1 MKKNRSLA
9 MLQFIVFSFIG
20 IFMFFAQITIGA
32 RHGIPIDILTN
43 FIIDCLGAAG
53 NYLALILVAIGA
65 LWPFLKKTWN
75 KNVTNIIFS
84 CFKIFGLIA
93 SIMVCFQFGPEVI
106 LNSDNGPYLF
116 NSLVKRLVKP
126 TALMIVIGAPLLC
139 FLVNYGF
146 VDFIGVFVRPLTRL
160 LWKTPGRSAVDA
172 VSSFVGS
179 TSMGLLFTNQMYVNN
194 KYNAKEAC
202 IIATGFTTVAIS
214 FMVIVAGTLG
224 ISEYWTSYFLVTLLI
239 TFLCT
244 AITCRIYPLSKKPE
258 TYYDPSRA
266 GGITEDYHGSIF
278 SNAINDALA
287 AVGSAG
293 NLLTNMKNSLISGL
307 NLLLEFVPLLMG
319 IGLLALI
326 LAAVTPIFEWF
337 GCIFYPFT
345 KIFGIPDAAR
355 AAQGIGMGLAEMFLP
370 AVYCVNCELQTR
382 FFIAIICIVQIIMFS
397 TTIPMVLATK
407 IPLTIKDMVIVWFE
421 RTIVAIIF
429 AAIATHIIV

>member
-32 RHGIPIDILTN
+32 RRGIPIDILTN

-65 LWPFLKKTWN
+65 FWPFLKKTWN

-116 NSLVKRLVKP
+116 NSLVKP

-258 TYYDPSRA
+258 TYYDPSRP
-266 GGITEDYHGSIF
+266 GDITEYYHGSIF

-287 AVGSAG
+287 AVESAG
-293 NLLTNMKNSLISGL
+293 NLLTNMKSSLISGL

>member
-116 NSLVKRLVKP
+116 NSLVKP

>member
-116 NSLVKRLVKP
+116 NSLVKP

-258 TYYDPSRA
+258 TYYDPSRP
-266 GGITEDYHGSIF
+266 GGITEYYHRSIF

-287 AVGSAG
+287 AVESAG
-293 NLLTNMKNSLISGL
+293 NLLTNMKSSLISGL